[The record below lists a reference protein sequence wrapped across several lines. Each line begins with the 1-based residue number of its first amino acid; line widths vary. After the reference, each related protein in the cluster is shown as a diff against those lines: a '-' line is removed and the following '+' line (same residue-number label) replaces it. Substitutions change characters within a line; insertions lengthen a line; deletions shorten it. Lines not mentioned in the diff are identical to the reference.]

1 MLRDPI
7 GCFRHGTPYAFRFA
21 ALISEQSTPTQNE
34 FETMDFSLTPD
45 QQNIRDAILKHCSQ
59 YSPEY
64 WLERDRD
71 GVFPLDFHKSMADAG
86 WLGIAMPEA
95 VGGAGLGITEAAIM
109 MQAVAEAGGGMT
121 AASSIHGPVFSM
133 QPVSLFGTDEQKQRM
148 IPPVLSGADRICF
161 AVTEPN
167 VGLDTTKLKTRAE
180 KRDGGY
186 LVNGEKIWIS
196 VAQVANKMML
206 LARTTPL
213 EDVKRKTDGLSLF
226 FTDLDRSKIEVKL
239 IHKMGRHA
247 VDSNLLFINDLWIPE
262 EDRIGKEGDGFKLIL
277 HGLNPE
283 RVLLGAEAIGI
294 GRAAI
299 QRAAQYARERIV
311 FDRPIG
317 MNQGI
322 QHPLAKCWMQLEA
335 ANLMVMK
342 AATLFDRGVDC
353 GVEANA
359 GKYLAA
365 ETAFEACHTAMLTL
379 GGMGYAQEY
388 HVERLLREVL
398 IPRTAP
404 VSPHM
409 ILNYIAEK
417 VLELPKSY

>member
-1 MLRDPI
+1 VD
-7 GCFRHGTPYAFRFA
+7 
-21 ALISEQSTPTQNE
+21 
-34 FETMDFSLTPD
+34 FELTED
-45 QQNIRDAILKHCSQ
+45 QRSIRDAVLKHCARF
-59 YSPEY
+59 PDDY

-71 GVFPLDFHKSMADAG
+71 GVFPRDFHQSMAEAG
-86 WLGIAMPEA
+86 WLGLAMPEA

-109 MQAVAEAGGGMT
+109 MTAVAESGGGMA
-121 AASSIHGPVFSM
+121 AASSIHGPVFSL
-133 QPVSLFGTDEQKQRM
+133 QPIALFGTHEQQRRM
-148 IPPVLSGADRICF
+148 IPPVLSGEDLICF

-167 VGLDTTKLKTRAE
+167 TGLDTTKLKTRAD

-196 VAQVANKMML
+196 VARQASKMML

-213 EDVKRKTDGLSLF
+213 DQVTRKTDGLSLF
-226 FTDLDRSKIEVKL
+226 FTDLDRTKIEVRE
-239 IHKMGRHA
+239 IPKMGRHS
-247 VDSNLLFINDLWIPE
+247 VDSNMLFISDLWIPE
-262 EDRIGKEGDGFKLIL
+262 QDRIGAEGEGFKIIL

-283 RVLLGAEAIGI
+283 RILIGAEAIGLGRVAI
-294 GRAAI
+294 KRAA
-299 QRAAQYARERIV
+299 RYARERIV

-317 MNQGI
+317 MNQAI
-322 QHPLAKCWMQLEA
+322 QHPLAKCWAQLEA
-335 ANLMVMK
+335 ANLMVLK
-342 AATLFDRGVDC
+342 AATLFDQGRDC

-365 ETAFEACHTAMLTL
+365 EAGFEACHTAMLTL

-388 HVERLLREVL
+388 HVERYLREVL

-409 ILNYIAEK
+409 ILSFLAEK
-417 VLELPKSY
+417 VLDLPKSY

>member
-1 MLRDPI
+1 
-7 GCFRHGTPYAFRFA
+7 
-21 ALISEQSTPTQNE
+21 
-34 FETMDFSLTPD
+34 MDFQLTAD
-45 QQNIRDAILKHCSQ
+45 QQNIRDAILKVCGQFSDD
-59 YSPEY
+59 Y
-64 WLERDRD
+64 WLERDRE
-71 GVFPLDFHKSMADAG
+71 GVFPFEFHKTMAEAG
-86 WLGIAMPEA
+86 WLGVAMPEE

-121 AASSIHGPVFSM
+121 AASSIHGPVFSLE
-133 QPVSLFGTDEQKQRM
+133 PVDLFGTAEQKQRM
-148 IPPVLSGADRICF
+148 IPPILSGAEKMCF

-167 VGLDTTKLKTRAE
+167 TGLDTTQLKTFA
-180 KRDGGY
+180 KKVDGGY
-186 LVNGEKIWIS
+186 LVNGEKIWITNAH
-196 VAQVANKMML
+196 VADRTML

-213 EDVKRKTDGLSLF
+213 DEVTRKTDGLSLF
-226 FTDLDRSKIEVKL
+226 YTKLDRDHIEHRL
-239 IHKMGRHA
+239 IPKMGRHA
-247 VDSNLLFINDLWIPE
+247 VGSNMLFINDLFVPE
-262 EDRIGKEGDGFKLIL
+262 EDRIGEEGQGFRIIL
-277 HGLNPE
+277 KGLNPE
-283 RVLLGAEAIGI
+283 RILLGAEAVGI
-294 GRAAI
+294 GRNALK
-299 QRAAQYARERIV
+299 RAAKYARERVV

-322 QHPLAKCWMQLEA
+322 QHPLAKCWAQLEA

-342 AATLFDRGVDC
+342 AATLFDKSEEC

-365 ETAFEACHTAMLTL
+365 EFAFEACHTAMLTL

-409 ILNYIAEK
+409 ILNFLAEK
-417 VLELPKSY
+417 VLELPRSY

>member
-1 MLRDPI
+1 
-7 GCFRHGTPYAFRFA
+7 
-21 ALISEQSTPTQNE
+21 
-34 FETMDFSLTPD
+34 MDFELSDD
-45 QQNIRDAILKHCSQ
+45 QREIREAVLRVCRDFSDD
-59 YSPEY
+59 Y
-64 WLERDRD
+64 WLERDSS
-71 GVFPLDFHKSMADAG
+71 GKFPVEFHKAMAEAG
-86 WLGIAMPEA
+86 WLGIAMPES
-95 VGGAGLGITEAAIM
+95 VGGADLGITEAAIM

-133 QPVSLFGTDEQKQRM
+133 EPIAHFGTEEQQQRM
-148 IPPVLSGADRICF
+148 IPPILSGEEKMCF

-180 KRDGGY
+180 RVDGGY
-186 LVNGEKIWIS
+186 RVNGEKIWITNAH
-196 VAQVANKMML
+196 VADRMML

-213 EDVKRKTDGLSLF
+213 EDVQRKTQGLSLF
-226 FTDLDRSKIEVKL
+226 FTKIDPEKVEAHL
-239 IHKMGRHA
+239 IPKMGRAA
-247 VDSNLLFINDLWIPE
+247 VGSNTLFISDLFIPE
-262 EDRIGKEGDGFKLIL
+262 EDRIGAEGDGFKIIL

-283 RVLLGAEAIGI
+283 RILLGAEAIGL

-299 QRAAQYARERIV
+299 QRAVTYARERVV

-322 QHPLAKCWMQLEA
+322 QHPLAKCWAQVEA

-342 AATLFDRGVDC
+342 AAALYDNGKDC

-365 ETAFEACHTAMLTL
+365 EAGFEACHTAMLSM
-379 GGMGYAQEY
+379 GGMGYAKEY
-388 HVERLLREVL
+388 HVERYLREVL

-409 ILNYIAEK
+409 ILNFLAEK
-417 VLELPKSY
+417 VLDLPKSY

>member
-1 MLRDPI
+1 V
-7 GCFRHGTPYAFRFA
+7 
-21 ALISEQSTPTQNE
+21 
-34 FETMDFSLTPD
+34 DFSLTSD
-45 QQNIRDAILKHCSQ
+45 QENIRESVLKQCSRF
-59 YSPEY
+59 SDEY

-71 GVFPLDFHKSMADAG
+71 GVFPHEFLTSMADAG
-86 WLGIAMPEA
+86 WLGVAMPEA
-95 VGGAGLGITEAAIM
+95 VGGSGLGITEAAIM

-133 QPVSLFGTDEQKQRM
+133 QPVSIFGTDEQKQRM
-148 IPPVLSGADRICF
+148 IPPVLSGQDKICF

-167 VGLDTTKLKTRAE
+167 TGLDTTKLKTRAE

-213 EDVKRKTDGLSLF
+213 EEVKRKTEGLSLF
-226 FTDLDRSKIEVKL
+226 FTDLDRSKIDVRL

-247 VDSNLLFINDLWIPE
+247 VDSNMLFISDLWIPE
-262 EDRIGKEGDGFKLIL
+262 EDRIGAEGDGFKIIL

-294 GRAAI
+294 GRNAI
-299 QRAAQYARERIV
+299 QRAARYARERIV

-322 QHPLAKCWMQLEA
+322 QHPLAKCWAQLEA

-342 AATLFDRGVDC
+342 AATLFDKGLDC

-365 ETAFEACHTAMLTL
+365 EFAFEACHTAMLTL

-409 ILNYIAEK
+409 ILNFLAEK
-417 VLELPKSY
+417 VLGLPKSY

>member
-1 MLRDPI
+1 V
-7 GCFRHGTPYAFRFA
+7 
-21 ALISEQSTPTQNE
+21 
-34 FETMDFSLTPD
+34 DFSLTDD
-45 QQNIRDAILKHCSQ
+45 QQNVRDAVLKHCSQ
-59 YSPEY
+59 FSDDY
-64 WLERDRD
+64 WLDLDNKGE
-71 GVFPLDFHKSMADAG
+71 FPLEFHQSMADAG
-86 WLGIAMPEA
+86 WLGIAMPES
-95 VGGAGLGITEAAIM
+95 VGGANLGIAEAALM
-109 MQAVAEAGGGMT
+109 MQAIAESGAGMT
-121 AASSIHGPVFSM
+121 GASSVHMPVFGL
-133 QPVSLFGTDEQKQRM
+133 QPVNIFGTNEQQQAWL
-148 IPPVLSGADRICF
+148 PPVISGEDKVCF
-161 AVTEPN
+161 GVTEPN
-167 VGLDTTKLKTRAE
+167 TGLDTTKLKTRAE

-196 VAQVANKMML
+196 TAQVANKMLL

-213 EDVKRKTDGLSLF
+213 EDVQRKTDGLSLF
-226 FTDLDRSKIEVKL
+226 YTDLDRSKIEVRA

-247 VDSNLLFINDLWIPE
+247 VDSNMLFINDLWVPE
-262 EDRIGKEGDGFKLIL
+262 EHRIGEEGQGFKMIL

-283 RVLLGAEAIGI
+283 RVLIAAEAIGI

-299 QRAAQYARERIV
+299 DKAARYARERVV
-311 FDRPIG
+311 FDRQIG

-322 QHPLAKCWMQLEA
+322 QHPLAKCWAQLEA

-342 AATLFDRGVDC
+342 AATLFDKGLDC

-388 HVERLLREVL
+388 HVERYLREVM

-409 ILNYIAEK
+409 ILNFIAEK
-417 VLELPKSY
+417 VLDLPKSY

>member
-1 MLRDPI
+1 V
-7 GCFRHGTPYAFRFA
+7 
-21 ALISEQSTPTQNE
+21 
-34 FETMDFSLTPD
+34 DFSLTQD
-45 QQNIRDAILKHCSQ
+45 QQNIRDAVLKHCSRF
-59 YSPEY
+59 SEDY

-71 GVFPLDFHKSMADAG
+71 AIFPNDFYQSMIDDG
-86 WLGIAMPEA
+86 WLGIAMPTDF
-95 VGGAGLGITEAAIM
+95 GGSGLGITEAAIM
-109 MQAVAEAGGGMT
+109 MQAVAESGAGMT
-121 AASSIHGPVFSM
+121 GASSVHMPVFGL
-133 QPVSLFGTDEQKQRM
+133 QPVNLYGTPEQKARM
-148 IPPVLSGADRICF
+148 LPPIISGKDRTCF

-167 VGLDTTKLKTRAE
+167 TGLNTTELKTRAE
-180 KRDGGY
+180 RRDGSY

-196 VAQVANKMML
+196 AAQGATKMLL

-213 EDVKRKTDGLSLF
+213 DQVKRKTDGLSLF
-226 FTDLDRSKIEVKL
+226 YTDLDRTKIDVRL

-247 VDSNLLFINDLWIPE
+247 VDSNMLFITDLVVPE
-262 EDRIGKEGDGFKLIL
+262 EDRIGGEGDGFRIIL

-283 RVLLGAEAIGI
+283 RVLIGAEAVGI

-299 QRAAQYARERIV
+299 QRAARYARERIV
-311 FDRPIG
+311 FNRPIG

-322 QHPLAKCWMQLEA
+322 AHPLAKCWAQLEA

-342 AATLFDRGVDC
+342 AATLFDKGEDC

-365 ETAFEACHTAMLTL
+365 EFAFEACHTAMLTL

-388 HVERLLREVL
+388 HVERLMREVM

-404 VSPHM
+404 ISPHM
-409 ILNYIAEK
+409 ILNFLAEK
-417 VLELPKSY
+417 VLGLPKSY

>member
-1 MLRDPI
+1 MDQL
-7 GCFRHGTPYAFRFA
+7 
-21 ALISEQSTPTQNE
+21 LTQ
-34 FETMDFSLTPD
+34 D
-45 QQNIRDAILKHCSQ
+45 QQNIREAVLKHCSQ
-59 YSPEY
+59 FPDEY

-71 GVFPLDFHKSMADAG
+71 AVFPHDFHKSMAEAG
-86 WLGIAMPEA
+86 WLGIAMPEEF
-95 VGGAGLGITEAAIM
+95 GGAGLGITEAAIM
-109 MQAVAEAGGGMT
+109 MQAVAEAGGGMA

-133 QPVSLFGTDEQKQRM
+133 QPVALFGTQEQKQRM
-148 IPPVLSGADRICF
+148 IPPVLRGDDRICF

-167 VGLDTTKLKTRAE
+167 IGLDTTKLKTRAE
-180 KRDGGY
+180 KCDGGY
-186 LVNGEKIWIS
+186 RVNGEKIWIS

-213 EDVKRKTDGLSLF
+213 EEVKRKTDGLSLF
-226 FTDLDRSKIEVKL
+226 FTDLDRTKIDVRL

-247 VDSNLLFINDLWIPE
+247 VDSNMLFISDLWIPE
-262 EDRIGKEGDGFKLIL
+262 EDRIGAEGEGFRIIL
-277 HGLNPE
+277 HGFNPE
-283 RVLLGAEAIGI
+283 RILLGAEAAGL
-294 GRAAI
+294 GRTAI
-299 QRAAQYARERIV
+299 QRAARYARERIV

-322 QHPLAKCWMQLEA
+322 QHPLAKCWAQVEA

-342 AATLFDRGVDC
+342 AAALFDQGKDC

-365 ETAFEACHTAMLTL
+365 EAGFEACHTAMLTL

-388 HVERLLREVL
+388 HIERFLREIL

-409 ILNYIAEK
+409 ILNFIAEQ
-417 VLELPKSY
+417 VLDLPKSY

>member
-1 MLRDPI
+1 
-7 GCFRHGTPYAFRFA
+7 
-21 ALISEQSTPTQNE
+21 
-34 FETMDFSLTPD
+34 MDFSLNAD
-45 QQNIRDAILKHCSQ
+45 QQNIRDTILKHCSRF
-59 YSPEY
+59 PDDY

-71 GVFPLDFHKSMADAG
+71 GVFPEDFFRSLVDAG
-86 WLGIAMPEA
+86 WLGIAMPSEF
-95 VGGAGLGITEAAIM
+95 GGSGLGITEAAIM
-109 MQAVAEAGGGMT
+109 MQAIAESGAGMT
-121 AASSIHGPVFSM
+121 GASSVHIPVFSV
-133 QPVSLFGTDEQKQRM
+133 QPVVLFGTQEQRQRM
-148 IPPVLSGADRICF
+148 LPNVVTGKDRVCF

-167 VGLDTTKLKTRAE
+167 AGLNTTELKTRAE
-180 KRDGGY
+180 RRPGGY

-196 VAQVANKMML
+196 TAQVSNKML
-206 LARTTPL
+206 LIARTTPL
-213 EDVKRKTDGLSLF
+213 DQVKRKTEGLSLF
-226 FTDLDRSKIEVKL
+226 YTDLDRAKIEVRL

-247 VDSNLLFINDLWIPE
+247 VDSNMLFIQDLWVPE
-262 EDRIGKEGDGFKLIL
+262 EDRIGAEGQGFKILL

-283 RVLLGAEAIGI
+283 RVLVAAEAIGI

-299 QRAAQYARERIV
+299 ARAARYARERIV
-311 FDRPIG
+311 FNRPIG

-322 QHPLAKCWMQLEA
+322 QHPLAKCWAQLEA

-342 AATLFDRGVDC
+342 AATLFDQGLEC

-359 GKYLAA
+359 GKYLAG
-365 ETAFEACHTAMLTL
+365 EFAFEACHTAMLTL

-398 IPRTAP
+398 IPRIAP

-409 ILNYIAEK
+409 ILNFLAEK